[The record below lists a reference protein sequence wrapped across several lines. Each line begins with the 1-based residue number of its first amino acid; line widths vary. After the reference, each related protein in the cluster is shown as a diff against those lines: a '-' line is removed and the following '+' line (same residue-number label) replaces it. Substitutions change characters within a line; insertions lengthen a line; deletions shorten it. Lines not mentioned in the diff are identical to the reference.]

1 MTFEPDGAAEG
12 IDEVGEFD
20 SGILGVRR
28 SGNGL
33 ERGRSS
39 YLDRFTGEGAVVRF
53 QRAGLFDEGL
63 PGEGGC
69 PGNGEDIAGEDAGGI
84 HGLAELPI
92 GDGGRATKGI
102 EIGLGAFGGLVVEI
116 LDFKNQQSEF
126 VNRQSMVCG
135 LRFD

>member
-20 SGILGVRR
+20 SGILGARR

-39 YLDRFTGEGAVVRF
+39 YLDRF
-53 QRAGLFDEGL
+53 
-63 PGEGGC
+63 
-69 PGNGEDIAGEDAGGI
+69 AGEDAGGI

-92 GDGGRATKGI
+92 EDGGRATKGI
-102 EIGLGAFGGLVVEI
+102 EIGLGAFGGWVVEI
-116 LDFKNQQSEF
+116 LKFKNQQSEF
-126 VNRQSMVCG
+126 VNRQSMVRE